1 MRIDIITL
9 FPQMFTGAFAESII
23 GRARSSGRVDIAV
36 HNLRDYTYDRHRTVD
51 DTPYGGGSGMVLK
64 PEPLYEAVTKVKSL
78 PVGFMRE
85 PKRLTVFMTPQGQQF
100 KQETA
105 RSLTGIDQLI
115 LVCGHY
121 EGFDER
127 ARVLLA
133 DMEISIGDFVLTGG
147 EIPAMAVTD
156 AVVRLLPGVLGD
168 EYSKH
173 EESCTENLLEYPHYT
188 RPRSFMGLEVPEVLL
203 SGNHGEIAKWRRKM
217 ALERTKA
224 RRPDLLEDGSGL
236 KR

>member
-85 PKRLTVFMTPQGQQF
+85 PKRLTVFMTLKGSSSNRKLQ
-100 KQETA
+100 
-105 RSLTGIDQLI
+105 
-115 LVCGHY
+115 
-121 EGFDER
+121 
-127 ARVLLA
+127 
-133 DMEISIGDFVLTGG
+133 
-147 EIPAMAVTD
+147 
-156 AVVRLLPGVLGD
+156 
-168 EYSKH
+168 
-173 EESCTENLLEYPHYT
+173 
-188 RPRSFMGLEVPEVLL
+188 EVLQV
-203 SGNHGEIAKWRRKM
+203 SI
-217 ALERTKA
+217 
-224 RRPDLLEDGSGL
+224 S
-236 KR
+236 

>member
-133 DMEISIGDFVLTGG
+133 DMEISIGDFVLTGVGFGKNG
-147 EIPAMAVTD
+147 EGHFRLTAFGDRENVLTAVG
-156 AVVRLLPGVLGD
+156 RLKSL
-168 EYSKH
+168 
-173 EESCTENLLEYPHYT
+173 
-188 RPRSFMGLEVPEVLL
+188 
-203 SGNHGEIAKWRRKM
+203 I
-217 ALERTKA
+217 
-224 RRPDLLEDGSGL
+224 
-236 KR
+236 